1 MGSSDNHLK
10 WLAEPLEDEPSLIR
24 KPMFGAL
31 AYYLHGMLVL
41 VLSDR
46 DPPWKGVL
54 VPTERQFHDSLM
66 GDYAGLAPH
75 PILGKWLYLPVT
87 IDDFESIAAD
97 IVQAISE
104 GDPRIGVEP
113 KPKKRKAAKGRPKR
127 KSGRSNSL

>member
-1 MGSSDNHLK
+1 MESSDNHLK

-31 AYYLHGMLVL
+31 AYYLRGKLVL

-46 DPPWKGVL
+46 MPPWKGVL
-54 VPTERQFHDSLM
+54 LPTEREFHPALISDFP
-66 GDYAGLAPH
+66 ALAPH
-75 PILGKWLYLPVT
+75 PILGKWLYLPV
-87 IDDFESIAAD
+87 DSEDFESIAAD

-113 KPKKRKAAKGRPKR
+113 KPKKKKRSGKKR
-127 KSGRSNSL
+127 KNPI

>member
-1 MGSSDNHLK
+1 MGSSDNHLQ

-31 AYYLHGMLVL
+31 AYYLRGRLVL

-46 DPPWKGVL
+46 EPPWSGVL
-54 VPTERQFHDSLM
+54 LPTEKEYHNKLM
-66 GDYAGLAPH
+66 DEFPALAPH

-87 IDDFESIAAD
+87 AEDFESIAAD

-113 KPKKRKAAKGRPKR
+113 KPKKKKRADKKR
-127 KSGRSNSL
+127 KNSI

>member
-1 MGSSDNHLK
+1 MESSENHLK
-10 WLAEPLEDEPSLIR
+10 WLAEPLLDEPSLIS

-31 AYYLHGMLVL
+31 AYYLRGMLVL

-46 DPPWKGVL
+46 MPPWKGVL
-54 VPTERQFHDSLM
+54 LPTEREFHPALISDFP
-66 GDYAGLAPH
+66 ALAPH

-87 IDDFESIAAD
+87 AEDFESIAAD

-113 KPKKRKAAKGRPKR
+113 KPKKKKRADKKR
-127 KSGRSNSL
+127 KNSI

>member
-1 MGSSDNHLK
+1 MYCNYIMGSPDNHLK

-31 AYYLHGMLVL
+31 AYYLRGRLVL

-46 DPPWKGVL
+46 QPPWKGL
-54 VPTERQFHDSLM
+54 LLPTEFEFQLSLR
-66 GDYAGLAPH
+66 GDFPALAPH

-87 IDDFESIAAD
+87 TEDFESIAAD

-113 KPKKRKAAKGRPKR
+113 KPRKKRRKAPK
-127 KSGRSNSL
+127 K